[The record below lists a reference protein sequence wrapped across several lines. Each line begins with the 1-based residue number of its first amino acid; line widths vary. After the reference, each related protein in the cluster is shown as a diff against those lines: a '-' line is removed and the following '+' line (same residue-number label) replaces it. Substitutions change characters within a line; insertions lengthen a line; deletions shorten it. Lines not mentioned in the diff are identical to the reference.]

1 MSKKTVRQLA
11 EIVKIPLDRLLV
23 QLKEAGLPAT
33 KPEDEISEDEKAK
46 LLAHLRQRHG
56 NTDAE
61 NSPNRVVLKRRKV
74 SELKQASVPGTATKT
89 ISVEVRKEKT
99 YIKREQPVVKTSV
112 VKTTPTVVEAVIEKI
127 VVVETPTVEIS
138 MPAVEVSKIVEVET
152 APIVKIAAV
161 AADKPHKEHRPKKP
175 VIVDDFEL
183 EEPEVVLEA
192 KFAVAIKD
200 DKKSKSDK
208 PAKPK
213 EIDEARKQQLEKEQR
228 LEDSINRTAERVRAN
243 AAAKLNPP
251 AQRPRH
257 ANSGTPNNNN
267 ASRTNNNGNNN
278 GNTNTP
284 RPNNG
289 NNTPRTNNNAPRPAN
304 NSAVAPSANTVTPR
318 PANTNAPARVNAP
331 PRGTNNAPPRGN
343 NNAGVRGNNNAGG
356 GAGSSA
362 NSNRGNNDSG
372 RENNN
377 RNKKKGK
384 GAKQPSRNVIQND
397 SKHQFEMPVAQMVYE
412 VTVPEMISVADLA
425 NKMNVK
431 AALAI
436 KHLMKLGIMAT
447 INQTIDQDTAA
458 ILVED
463 MGHTPIMQSDDDF
476 EREMLAEVTED
487 DTHPELPRAPIVTI
501 MGHVDHGKTSLLDY
515 IRKTRVAAGEAGG
528 ITQHIGAY
536 QVKTDHGSVTFLD
549 TPGHAAF
556 TAMRARGADV
566 TDVVIIVV
574 AADDG
579 VMPQTKEAVEH
590 ARAAKVPIIVAL
602 NKMDKPGANPDKV
615 MQELSVLNV
624 LAEEWGGDV
633 QFLKISAKT
642 GEGVDDLIE
651 SLIVQTEILELKAP
665 VAGAASGIVIES
677 RLDRGRG
684 AVATILVQRGTLE
697 NGQMVLCGHEYGR
710 VRAMFNENGKAIK
723 TAGPCEPVEIL
734 GLSGTPNAGDEFLV
748 VQNERVAKELAKHR
762 EDRKRLKRHAEQ
774 ATSLEDVFNRM
785 KAGEQASLNLVLK
798 TDVQGSLE
806 ALRSSL
812 LELSNDEVEVKVVYG
827 GVGGIN
833 EGDVNL
839 ALASGAILMGFNVRA
854 DATSRRM
861 IEERGVDL
869 HYYSIIYEA
878 IDEVKKSI
886 SGMLAPEIKEQFMGL
901 AEVRSVFKS
910 PKLGA
915 IAGCMVLDGTVK
927 RNLPIRVLRDNVV
940 VYEGVLESLRHY
952 KDDVAEV
959 KMGME
964 CGIGVKNYNDV
975 RAGDQI
981 EVFERIEVRRE
992 L

>member
-1 MSKKTVRQLA
+1 MSVKTVSQLA
-11 EIVKIPLDRLLV
+11 EIVKIPLERLLV
-23 QLKEAGLPAT
+23 QLKEAGLTAST
-33 KPEDEISEDEKAK
+33 ADAQVSDAEQSK

-56 NTDAE
+56 KATSE
-61 NSPNRVVLKRRKV
+61 NENAPNRVVLKRRKV
-74 SELKQASVPGTATKT
+74 SELKQASVPGSATKT

-99 YIKREQPVVKTSV
+99 YIKRELSAETKAAAPVISTTAAAPNVEKSATVVATDAPKTSV
-112 VKTTPTVVEAVIEKI
+112 PMAEK
-127 VVVETPTVEIS
+127 VNFELSPETIK
-138 MPAVEVSKIVEVET
+138 AQEVED
-152 APIVKIAAV
+152 A
-161 AADKPHKEHRPKKP
+161 RQMQ
-175 VIVDDFEL
+175 L
-183 EEPEVVLEA
+183 A
-192 KFAVAIKD
+192 KD
-200 DKKSKSDK
+200 
-208 PAKPK
+208 
-213 EIDEARKQQLEKEQR
+213 QR
-228 LEDSINRTAERVRAN
+228 LEDSINRNADKVRQQ
-243 AAAKLNPP
+243 AAAKLQAAERAKQPASARPPHTGTRPPHTGAKPPHTGTRPQQTGARP
-251 AQRPRH
+251 AQTGAKPPQTGARPPQTG
-257 ANSGTPNNNN
+257 A
-267 ASRTNNNGNNN
+267 
-278 GNTNTP
+278 
-284 RPNNG
+284 RPPQTG
-289 NNTPRTNNNAPRPAN
+289 ARPAQAGVTTTPPQA
-304 NSAVAPSANTVTPR
+304 SAKTQEENRTRR
-318 PANTNAPARVNAP
+318 PAKP
-331 PRGTNNAPPRGN
+331 
-343 NNAGVRGNNNAGG
+343 AGG
-356 GAGSSA
+356 GSSYAGKDA
-362 NSNRGNNDSG
+362 KRN
-372 RENNN
+372 
-377 RNKKKGK
+377 NKKKSG
-384 GAKQPSRNVIQND
+384 KQPSARVIQQND
-397 SKHQFEMPVAQMVYE
+397 GKHQFEMPVAQMVYE
-412 VTVPEMISVADLA
+412 VTIPEMIIVSELA

-431 AALAI
+431 AAMVI

-476 EREMLAEVTED
+476 EKEMLAEVTED
-487 DTHPELPRAPIVTI
+487 ENYPELPRAPIVTI

-590 ARAAKVPIIVAL
+590 ARAAKVPIIIAM

-642 GEGVDDLIE
+642 GQGVDELIE
-651 SLIVQTEILELKAP
+651 SLIVQTEILELKAT
-665 VAGAASGIVIES
+665 VQGAASGIVIES

-684 AVATILVQRGTLE
+684 VVATVLVQRGTLE
-697 NGQMVLCGHEYGR
+697 SGQMVLCGHEYGR
-710 VRAMFNENGKAIK
+710 VRAMFNELGKAIK

-734 GLSGTPNAGDEFLV
+734 GLSSTPNAGDEFLV

-762 EDRKRLKRHAEQ
+762 EDRKRFSRHAAQ
-774 ATSLEDVFNRM
+774 
-785 KAGEQASLNLVLK
+785 QASKLDEVFAKMTSGEISTLNLVLK

-812 LELSNDEVEVKVVYG
+812 IELSNDEVEVKVVYG

-886 SGMLAPEIKEQFMGL
+886 SGMLAPEIKEQFVGL
-901 AEVRSVFKS
+901 AEVRDVFKS

-927 RNLPIRVLRDNVV
+927 RNLPIRVLRENVV
-940 VYEGVLESLRHY
+940 VYEGQLESLRRY
-952 KDDVAEV
+952 KDDIAEV

-981 EVFERIEVRRE
+981 EVFERVEIRRE

>member
-1 MSKKTVRQLA
+1 V
-11 EIVKIPLDRLLV
+11 
-23 QLKEAGLPAT
+23 
-33 KPEDEISEDEKAK
+33 ISADT
-46 LLAHLRQRHG
+46 Q
-56 NTDAE
+56 
-61 NSPNRVVLKRRKV
+61 
-74 SELKQASVPGTATKT
+74 
-89 ISVEVRKEKT
+89 VE
-99 YIKREQPVVKTSV
+99 QTS
-112 VKTTPTVVEAVIEKI
+112 THEAVSSTHEAQTVAHDEAEKSNDSLAKQDATM
-127 VVVETPTVEIS
+127 V
-138 MPAVEVSKIVEVET
+138 MPKVKKAVIMDT
-152 APIVKIAAV
+152 I
-161 AADKPHKEHRPKKP
+161 
-175 VIVDDFEL
+175 DFEL
-183 EEPEVVLEA
+183 EPEVVLEA

-200 DKKSKSDK
+200 DKNIKQDKLIRTKETDELRKS
-208 PAKPK
+208 
-213 EIDEARKQQLEKEQR
+213 QLEKEQR
-228 LEDSINRTAERVRAN
+228 LEDSVKRTAEKVRQQ
-243 AAAKLNPP
+243 AAAKQKNAANPQAARP
-251 AQRPRH
+251 AQNGAKPVQNQQVRPPQQNGNKPQAPVAVAAKPQEATNNRTRRP
-257 ANSGTPNNNN
+257 AKTADSGNYSSGKDAKRNNSG
-267 ASRTNNNGNNN
+267 G
-278 GNTNTP
+278 
-284 RPNNG
+284 
-289 NNTPRTNNNAPRPAN
+289 
-304 NSAVAPSANTVTPR
+304 
-318 PANTNAPARVNAP
+318 
-331 PRGTNNAPPRGN
+331 
-343 NNAGVRGNNNAGG
+343 
-356 GAGSSA
+356 
-362 NSNRGNNDSG
+362 
-372 RENNN
+372 
-377 RNKKKGK
+377 NKKKG
-384 GAKQPSRNVIQND
+384 AKQQPQRIIQND
-397 SKHQFEMPVAQMVYE
+397 GKHQFEMPSAPIIKE
-412 VTVPEMISVADLA
+412 VTIPEMIIVSDLA
-425 NKMNVK
+425 NKMSVK
-431 AALAI
+431 AALVI

-447 INQTIDQDTAA
+447 INQSIDQDTAA

-463 MGHTPIMQSDDDF
+463 MGHVAVMQSDDDF
-476 EREMLAEVTED
+476 EKEMLAEVTEED
-487 DTHPELPRAPIVTI
+487 NHPELPRAPIVTI

-590 ARAAKVPIIVAL
+590 ARAAKVPIIIAM

-615 MQELSVLNV
+615 MQELSVIDV

-642 GEGVDDLIE
+642 GQGVDDLIE

-665 VAGAASGIVIES
+665 IDGAASGIVIES

-734 GLSGTPNAGDEFLV
+734 GLSSTPNAGDEFLV
-748 VQNERVAKELAKHR
+748 VQNERIAKELAKHR
-762 EDRKRLKRHAEQ
+762 EDRKRFTRHAAQ
-774 ATSLEDVFNRM
+774 
-785 KAGEQASLNLVLK
+785 QASKLDEVFSKMTSGELASVNLVLK

-812 LELSNDEVEVKVVYG
+812 IDLSNDEVEVKVVYG

-886 SGMLAPEIKEQFMGL
+886 SGMLAPEIKEQIVGL
-901 AEVRSVFKS
+901 AQVREVFKS

-915 IAGCMVLDGTVK
+915 IAGCMVIDGFVK
-927 RNLPIRVLRDNVV
+927 RNLPIRVLRENVV
-940 VYEGVLESLRHY
+940 IYEGQLESLRRF
-952 KDDVAEV
+952 KDDIAEV

-981 EVFERIEVRRE
+981 EVFERIEVKRE